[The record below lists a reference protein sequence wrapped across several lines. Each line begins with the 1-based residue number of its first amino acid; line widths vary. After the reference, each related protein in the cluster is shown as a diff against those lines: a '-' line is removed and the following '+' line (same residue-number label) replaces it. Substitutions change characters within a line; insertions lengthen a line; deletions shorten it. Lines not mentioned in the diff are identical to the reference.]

1 MIYFVERI
9 NRLLVAVETKFKNF
23 ELKMSNKE
31 SQLKSQSQRGALIF
45 IKLVTFTVF
54 SVHVTY
60 FISSKCYLPFSET
73 KTMYFDIVL
82 PFRSDS
88 IFYYYYA
95 FTFETVVVV
104 IEGLINIS
112 SIVIAVGFVHILCYE
127 MDIFG
132 IIMENMSDLISQK
145 GMHRKNS
152 ENRRSECN
160 LGIYRVF
167 EDKSEMANLECRN
180 THCKHI
186 VKEIVDHHSYLISLM
201 NDVQSILSF
210 IVLDMFVTCEF
221 MLCLCS
227 FQIYQIYSTTSFV
240 SLMKNI
246 CMLAALIVHEFV
258 YFFFGQRLVSKTQDL
273 HRSVYFCEW
282 YNETKSF
289 KNSMNIVHL
298 RMNKPFTILAGKI
311 IPVTLAS
318 FITMFV
324 GLHWS

>member
-1 MIYFVERI
+1 
-9 NRLLVAVETKFKNF
+9 
-23 ELKMSNKE
+23 MS
-31 SQLKSQSQRGALIF
+31 
-45 IKLVTFTVF
+45 
-54 SVHVTY
+54 
-60 FISSKCYLPFSET
+60 
-73 KTMYFDIVL
+73 
-82 PFRSDS
+82 
-88 IFYYYYA
+88 
-95 FTFETVVVV
+95 
-104 IEGLINIS
+104 INILS
-112 SIVIAVGFVHILCYE
+112 GEVDILGEACKQTKSY
-127 MDIFG
+127 DQ
-132 IIMENMSDLISQK
+132 L
-145 GMHRKNS
+145 
-152 ENRRSECN
+152 RRN
-160 LGIYRVF
+160 VQQHVL
-167 EDKSEMANLECRN
+167 
-180 THCKHI
+180 
-186 VKEIVDHHSYLISLM
+186 LISLM

-318 FITMFV
+318 FITCLKAAFSYFN
-324 GLHWS
+324 LLRALSHT